1 MHVASPSRL
10 CLAAAASL
18 LLGSCGRP
26 PAPSASVP
34 APDGGPHALRW
45 TTPLSARDRAWVE
58 RTLAGL
64 SPRER
69 VAQMVMLWVLG
80 DYAHVEDS
88 TFAEVRRAVAED
100 RIGGV
105 IMSLGSPIEVAS
117 KVNSLQRLATVP
129 LLVASDLEPGL
140 GRLVGGTFVPT
151 LMSAGSATIFPSN
164 MAIAATGDAN
174 DAREVGRIIGREA
187 RAVGMHLAFAPTV
200 DVNNNPANP
209 VINTRSFGE
218 NPQRVAELSAAF
230 VRGMQSEG
238 VAATAKH
245 FPGHGDTDTD
255 SHLALPVVRSD
266 ANRLASVELV
276 PFRASIDAGVVGI
289 MTAHIALPAVGVD
302 SSPATLEPRIVTEL
316 LRDSLGFRGLAVTD
330 ALRMQA
336 VGQGYTPE
344 RAAVLAVQA
353 GADIL
358 LSPTDVKKAID
369 AVTAAVEQGV
379 IPAARIDQSVRRILE
394 LKVRTRAARH
404 PIVSLDSLRQIVGA
418 PQHWTVARD
427 IAARAITLLRDS
439 AALVPAARE
448 GRFAVVTYA
457 PELDVNAG
465 RALAGEL
472 RSLAPQT
479 IVARIDPST
488 SAAELDSLGA
498 RVRGADRVIVTTHVR
513 TIEGAGRFAIA
524 PRVAAWIDT
533 LATRERVVVVA
544 NGNPYVIAQ
553 FPRIGSY
560 MVTYGIDASL
570 ERAAARAL
578 VGTAPIVGRAPISLP
593 GFFAA
598 GDGLRREAA
607 P

>member
-1 MHVASPSRL
+1 MHGSSFTRVGL
-10 CLAAAASL
+10 VAAASV
-18 LLGSCGRP
+18 LLGSCSRS
-26 PAPSASVP
+26 PASSTTVPTPSPGA
-34 APDGGPHALRW
+34 H
-45 TTPLSARDRAWVE
+45 PLSWAAPLSGRDRAWVE
-58 RTLAGL
+58 RTLERL
-64 SPRER
+64 STRER

-80 DYAHVEDS
+80 DYTNVEDS
-88 TFAEVRRAVAED
+88 TFADVRKAVADD

-105 IMSLGSPIEVAS
+105 IMSLGSPIEVAA
-117 KVNSLQRLATVP
+117 KVNSLQQLAAVP

-164 MAIAATGDAN
+164 MAVAATGDPR
-174 DAREVGRIIGREA
+174 DALEVGRIIGREA
-187 RAVGMHLAFAPTV
+187 RAIGIHLAFAPTV

-218 NPQRVAELSAAF
+218 DPQRVAELAAAF

-266 ANRLASVELV
+266 AARLASVELV
-276 PFRASIDAGVVGI
+276 PFRASIDAGVVGV
-289 MTAHIALPAVGVD
+289 MTAHIALPAVGID
-302 SSPATLEPRIVTEL
+302 SSPATLEPRIVTSL

-344 RAAVLAVQA
+344 QAAVLAVQA

-358 LSPTDVKKAID
+358 LSPTDVRKTID
-369 AVTAAVEQGV
+369 AVTAAVEHGT
-379 IPAARIDQSVRRILE
+379 IPAARIDQSARRILE

-404 PIVSLDSLRQIVGA
+404 PIVSLDSLRSTVGA
-418 PQHWTVARD
+418 PAHWAVARD
-427 IAARAITLLRDS
+427 IASRAITLLRDS
-439 AALVPAARE
+439 ATLVPAPRD
-448 GRFAVVTYA
+448 GRVAVVTYA
-457 PELDVNAG
+457 PELEVNAG
-465 RALAGEL
+465 RAFAGEL
-472 RSLAPQT
+472 RSLVPQT
-479 IVARIDPST
+479 TVARIGPST
-488 SAAELDSLGA
+488 STMELDSLGL
-498 RVRGADRVIVTTHVR
+498 RVRGADRVIITTHVR

-533 LATRERVVVVA
+533 LATRQSVIVVA

-570 ERAAARAL
+570 ERAAARGIA
-578 VGTAPIVGRAPISLP
+578 GAAPIVGRAPISLP

-598 GDGLRREAA
+598 GDGLRREVA

>member
-1 MHVASPSRL
+1 MRLASLSRL
-10 CLAAAASL
+10 SLVAIAIILAGACS
-18 LLGSCGRP
+18 R
-26 PAPSASVP
+26 PSASSTP
-34 APDGGPHALRW
+34 APAASANALSW
-45 TTPLSARDRAWVE
+45 SAPLSARDRAWVD
-58 RTLAGL
+58 RTLASL

-88 TFAEVRRAVAED
+88 TFADARRAVAED

-151 LMSAGSATIFPSN
+151 LMSAGSATVFPSN
-164 MAIAATGDAN
+164 MAIAATGEVRDAL
-174 DAREVGRIIGREA
+174 EVGRIIGREA
-187 RAVGMHLAFAPTV
+187 RAVGIHFAFAPTV

-218 NPQRVAELSAAF
+218 DPQRVAELAAAF

-255 SHLALPVVRSD
+255 SHLALAVVRSD
-266 ANRLASVELV
+266 AARLDAVELV
-276 PFRASIDAGVVGI
+276 PFRASIEAGVIGV
-289 MTAHIALPAVGVD
+289 MTAHVALPAVGID
-302 SSPATLEPRIVTEL
+302 NSPATLEPRIVTTL

-358 LSPTDVKKAID
+358 LSPTDVKRAID
-369 AVTAAVEQGV
+369 AVAAAVVQGV
-379 IPAARIDQSVRRILE
+379 ISAERIDQSVRRILE

-404 PIVSLDSLRQIVGA
+404 SIVSLDSLRHTVGA
-418 PQHWTVARD
+418 PAHWNVARD

-439 AALVPAARE
+439 ATLVPAPPD

-457 PELDVNAG
+457 PDLDVNAG
-465 RALAGEL
+465 RAFAGEL
-472 RSLAPQT
+472 RALAPQT
-479 IVARIDPST
+479 MMARIDPST

-498 RVRGADRVIVTTHVR
+498 RVRGADRIIVTTHVR

-533 LATRERVVVVA
+533 LATRERVIVVA

-553 FPRIGSY
+553 FPRVGSY
-560 MVTYGIDASL
+560 LVTYGIDASL

-578 VGTAPIVGRAPISLP
+578 VGAAPITGRAPISLP